1 MNRIAL
7 KARIENHQLV
17 VKKLVNGELVQ
28 VPRVELVRLWQAYHQ
43 GAK

>member
-1 MNRIAL
+1 MVRIAL

-17 VKKLVNGELVQ
+17 VKKLVNGEFVT
-28 VPRVELVRLWQAYHQ
+28 VSRNELVSLWKSFHQ